1 MRLQKDFD
9 HTEHYVFKH
18 ELRTIEVNV
27 ENLDIIHLFIV
38 LEINCRRIFSCL
50 QILQKRYL

>member
-27 ENLDIIHLFIV
+27 ENLDIIHHHYLKNEIV
-38 LEINCRRIFSCL
+38 
-50 QILQKRYL
+50 

>member
-18 ELRTIEVNV
+18 EFCTIEVNV
-27 ENLDIIHLFIV
+27 DNVDNLDYLSKV
-38 LEINCRRIFSCL
+38 PRRAS
-50 QILQKRYL
+50 

>member
-27 ENLDIIHLFIV
+27 ENLDIIHLFSFRDYFF
-38 LEINCRRIFSCL
+38 LSSNTL
-50 QILQKRYL
+50 